1 MAVSILIVDDEPD
14 VAILFRQQFRRET
27 REGVYILYFAL
38 SASEALEHLAKE
50 IEPQRIVILS
60 DINMPGM
67 SGLELLP
74 KAKAMRPDVPII
86 MITAYGDAETKRN
99 ALENGAEALLTKPI
113 DFGALR
119 SEIDMRVEGAA

>member
-1 MAVSILIVDDEPD
+1 MSLLILVVDDEPD
-14 VAILFRQQFRRET
+14 VEVLFRQQFRREL
-27 REGVYILYFAL
+27 RAGRFSMEFAQ
-38 SASEALEHLAKE
+38 SAPMALE
-50 IEPQRIVILS
+50 RIATAGDESLILILS

-74 KAKAMRPDVPII
+74 KARTMRPDVPII

-113 DFGALR
+113 DFGSLR
-119 SEIDMRVEGAA
+119 SEIDSRVERAA

>member
-1 MAVSILIVDDEPD
+1 MEFAQSAGMAL
-14 VAILFRQQFRRET
+14 
-27 REGVYILYFAL
+27 
-38 SASEALEHLAKE
+38 
-50 IEPQRIVILS
+50 QRIADAGNQSLILILS

-113 DFGALR
+113 DFAMLR
-119 SEIDMRVEGAA
+119 NEIDMRVERAA